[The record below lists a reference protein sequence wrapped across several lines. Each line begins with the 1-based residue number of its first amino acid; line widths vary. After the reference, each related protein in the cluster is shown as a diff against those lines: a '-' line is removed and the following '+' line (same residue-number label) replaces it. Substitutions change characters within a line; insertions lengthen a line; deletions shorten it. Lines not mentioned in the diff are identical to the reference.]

1 MTTLF
6 KSQMRQVMSDAWR
19 NSPGNGRKFLREPKK
34 SLVTSEIESANE
46 AKDSTVLLSES
57 KR

>member
-19 NSPGNGRKFLREPKK
+19 IRKFLREPKK

>member
-6 KSQMRQVMSDAWR
+6 KSQMRQVMSDA

>member
-6 KSQMRQVMSDAWR
+6 KSQMRQVMNLS
-19 NSPGNGRKFLREPKK
+19 GNGRKFLREPKK

>member
-19 NSPGNGRKFLREPKK
+19 IYRVTGESFREPKK

>member
-6 KSQMRQVMSDAWR
+6 KSQMRQVMSDAWKL
-19 NSPGNGRKFLREPKK
+19 SGNGRKFLREPKK

>member
-6 KSQMRQVMSDAWR
+6 KSQMRQVMSDAW
-19 NSPGNGRKFLREPKK
+19 NLSGNGRKFLREPKK

>member
-19 NSPGNGRKFLREPKK
+19 TYRVTRKFLREPKK